1 MEKFALLIPLL
12 LTFLLLR
19 SLFVPMKLGLRLL
32 LQGLS
37 GFLCLWILNRASAIT
52 GICLPVNPI
61 TVLLS
66 GILGLPGIGLV
77 ALMTLL

>member
-32 LQGLS
+32 FRGLS
-37 GFLCLWILNRASAIT
+37 GFICLWMLNCASTIT
-52 GICLPVNPI
+52 GISLPVNPV
-61 TVLLS
+61 TVLIS